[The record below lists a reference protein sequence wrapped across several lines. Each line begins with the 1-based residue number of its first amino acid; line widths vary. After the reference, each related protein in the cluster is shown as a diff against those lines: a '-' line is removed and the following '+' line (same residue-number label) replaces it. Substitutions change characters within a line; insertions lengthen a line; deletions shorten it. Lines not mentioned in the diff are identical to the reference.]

1 MEPNQCTK
9 LLEGGIYTTLNIVKT
24 GNFLYDL
31 KKYYESEK
39 FKEDLKVKKI
49 SFGFEAIDPTSMVK
63 NVLNFGASDDEINN
77 FQEKIKSLETIM
89 VSQSFFDSFSLHMP
103 NKDIIEGYVKCLE
116 VQNNKKGLSTV
127 IQEGDEGITI
137 YIFYNKISSTDPSP
151 IVEDY
156 IITNGT
162 EISKSFNKG
171 GILDDDNSITFKRN
185 DPSKDIFFFLDT
197 DKGPV
202 NCLLNGLPSGFNKDF
217 PVGTVLCS
225 YLSWEEFQEVTKN
238 NLTNPDKNWN
248 SKYSKWAPCDGRKV
262 DTTCGLARAT
272 QNLTNVPD
280 LRGVFLRGNNIFD
293 LNEAGNGIPG
303 VSPSQKDPSDNRL
316 RGSIQQD
323 DFKEHNHQIV
333 KQTFGGI
340 LMTPLAVSGNTS
352 GADGDLDGSQIVSGY
367 DKAAVPLIIAS
378 TGGTETRPKNM
389 AINYYIRIN

>member
-9 LLEGGIYTTLNIVKT
+9 LLEGGIYTTLNVVKT

-39 FKEDLKVKKI
+39 FKDDFKAKKF
-49 SFGFEAIDPTSMVK
+49 SFGFEAIDSTSMVK
-63 NVLNFGASDDEINN
+63 NVLNLGASDDEINN
-77 FQEKIKSLETIM
+77 FQEKVKSLETIT
-89 VSQSFFDSFSLHMP
+89 VSQSFFDSFSLHTP
-103 NKDIIEGYVKCLE
+103 NKDVIEGYVKCLE

-127 IQEGDEGITI
+127 VQEGDEGITI

-151 IVEDY
+151 VVEDY
-156 IITNGT
+156 KITNGI

-171 GILDDDNSITFKRN
+171 GILDDNNSITFKRS

-217 PVGTVLCS
+217 PVGTILCS

-248 SKYSKWAPCDGRKV
+248 SRYSKWAPCDGRRI
-262 DTTCGLARAT
+262 DSTCGLARAA
-272 QNLTNVPD
+272 QNLNNVPD

-293 LNEAGNGIPG
+293 SNEAGNGIPP
-303 VSPSQKDPSDNRL
+303 VPQYQKDPSDNRV
-316 RGSIQQD
+316 RGSIQKD
-323 DFKEHNHQIV
+323 EFKEHNHQIV
-333 KQTFGGI
+333 QQTFGGAVT
-340 LMTPLAVSGNTS
+340 TPLAVSGNTS

-367 DKAAVPLIIAS
+367 DRTTVPLIIANA
-378 TGGTETRPKNM
+378 GGTENRPKNM
-389 AINYYIRIN
+389 AINYFIRIN